1 MIGQKAARL
10 GADGRAKE
18 TFPAQERETSP
29 AAGQGAQT
37 EQGSQTVQNGM
48 EAVQEEQPA
57 PVCTK
62 QPPQAAETA
71 RTGQMALSAAYKER
85 SAPLSAAGG
94 TAFPDAD
101 QRPAGQISFEVRGE
115 VLPAVQSAPAEE
127 LPAKEAHE
135 LIPVELHEI
144 AEEPSE
150 KAPAER
156 RRGRVY
162 FTASRIAKLA
172 LLTALAYVV
181 TFLEFPIFP
190 AAPFLQLDFSNVFVL
205 LGGFLYGP
213 LAAVII
219 SLLKECLSLLD
230 SGTNFVGEIA
240 NFLINFAFYIVPT
253 VVYRYKKGLKWVIPM
268 LVIGTILQVAASLPV
283 NRYINFPLFM
293 VDGAASSFA
302 ALWWYIIL
310 FNLIK
315 GVAVSAVT
323 VLLYKRISW
332 LFKKF

>member
-1 MIGQKAARL
+1 MVGQKA
-10 GADGRAKE
+10 E
-18 TFPAQERETSP
+18 PAQG
-29 AAGQGAQT
+29 AGQGAARQPQAQAAQAEERAAALRSGTGKQT
-37 EQGSQTVQNGM
+37 ADGAA
-48 EAVQEEQPA
+48 AVF
-57 PVCTK
+57 TK
-62 QPPQAAETA
+62 QTADGAATTKQTA
-71 RTGQMALSAAYKER
+71 DDSAAVFTKQTADLSAADGAEQPFLQG
-85 SAPLSAAGG
+85 AQQETAQAGG
-94 TAFPDAD
+94 AQAEGAQPVSAKK
-101 QRPAGQISFEVRGE
+101 EV
-115 VLPAVQSAPAEE
+115 
-127 LPAKEAHE
+127 
-135 LIPVELHEI
+135 
-144 AEEPSE
+144 
-150 KAPAER
+150 PAER
-156 RRGRVY
+156 RRGKAY

-283 NRYINFPLFM
+283 NRYINFPLFIG
-293 VDGAASSFA
+293 DGAASSFA

-315 GVAVSAVT
+315 GAAVSLVT
-323 VLLYKRISW
+323 ILLYKRVSW

>member
-1 MIGQKAARL
+1 MVGQKA
-10 GADGRAKE
+10 E
-18 TFPAQERETSP
+18 PAQG
-29 AAGQGAQT
+29 AGQGAARQPQAQAAQAEERAAALRSGTGKQT
-37 EQGSQTVQNGM
+37 ADGAA
-48 EAVQEEQPA
+48 AVF
-57 PVCTK
+57 TK
-62 QPPQAAETA
+62 QTADGVAATKQTA
-71 RTGQMALSAAYKER
+71 DGAATTKQTADGAATTRQTADLSAADGAEQPFLQG
-85 SAPLSAAGG
+85 AQQETAQAGG
-94 TAFPDAD
+94 AQAEGAQPVSAKK
-101 QRPAGQISFEVRGE
+101 EV
-115 VLPAVQSAPAEE
+115 
-127 LPAKEAHE
+127 
-135 LIPVELHEI
+135 
-144 AEEPSE
+144 
-150 KAPAER
+150 PAER
-156 RRGRVY
+156 RRGKAY

-293 VDGAASSFA
+293 GDGAASSFA

-315 GVAVSAVT
+315 GAAVSLVT
-323 VLLYKRISW
+323 ILLYKRVSW

>member
-1 MIGQKAARL
+1 MVGQKA
-10 GADGRAKE
+10 E
-18 TFPAQERETSP
+18 PAQG
-29 AAGQGAQT
+29 AGQGAARQPQAQVAQAEERAAQAALRSEAETQT
-37 EQGSQTVQNGM
+37 ADGAAAVFTKQTADGAVTTKQTADGAATTKQTVD
-48 EAVQEEQPA
+48 
-57 PVCTK
+57 
-62 QPPQAAETA
+62 
-71 RTGQMALSAAYKER
+71 LSAADGAEQPFLQG
-85 SAPLSAAGG
+85 AQQETAQAGG
-94 TAFPDAD
+94 A
-101 QRPAGQISFEVRGE
+101 QAGGAQPVSAKKEV
-115 VLPAVQSAPAEE
+115 
-127 LPAKEAHE
+127 
-135 LIPVELHEI
+135 
-144 AEEPSE
+144 
-150 KAPAER
+150 PAER
-156 RRGRVY
+156 RRGKAY

-293 VDGAASSFA
+293 GDGAASFA

-315 GVAVSAVT
+315 GAAVSLVT
-323 VLLYKRISW
+323 ILLYKRVSW

>member
-1 MIGQKAARL
+1 MVGQKA
-10 GADGRAKE
+10 E
-18 TFPAQERETSP
+18 PAQG
-29 AAGQGAQT
+29 AGQGAARQPQAQVAQAEERAAQAALRSEAETQT
-37 EQGSQTVQNGM
+37 ADGAAAVFTKQTADGAATTKQTADGAATTKQTVD
-48 EAVQEEQPA
+48 
-57 PVCTK
+57 
-62 QPPQAAETA
+62 
-71 RTGQMALSAAYKER
+71 LSAADGAEQPFLQG
-85 SAPLSAAGG
+85 AQQETAQAGG
-94 TAFPDAD
+94 A
-101 QRPAGQISFEVRGE
+101 QAGGAQPVSAKKEV
-115 VLPAVQSAPAEE
+115 
-127 LPAKEAHE
+127 
-135 LIPVELHEI
+135 
-144 AEEPSE
+144 
-150 KAPAER
+150 PAER
-156 RRGRVY
+156 RRGKAY

-293 VDGAASSFA
+293 GDGAASFA

-315 GVAVSAVT
+315 GAAVSLVT
-323 VLLYKRISW
+323 ILLYKRVSW

>member
-1 MIGQKAARL
+1 MVGQKA
-10 GADGRAKE
+10 E
-18 TFPAQERETSP
+18 PAQG
-29 AAGQGAQT
+29 AGQGAARQPQAQAAQAEERAAALRSGTGKQT
-37 EQGSQTVQNGM
+37 ADGAA
-48 EAVQEEQPA
+48 AVF
-57 PVCTK
+57 TK
-62 QPPQAAETA
+62 QTADGAVAVFTKQTADGAATTKQTA
-71 RTGQMALSAAYKER
+71 DLSAADGVEQPFLQGVQQET
-85 SAPLSAAGG
+85 AQAGG
-94 TAFPDAD
+94 A
-101 QRPAGQISFEVRGE
+101 QAGGAQPVSAKKEV
-115 VLPAVQSAPAEE
+115 
-127 LPAKEAHE
+127 
-135 LIPVELHEI
+135 
-144 AEEPSE
+144 
-150 KAPAER
+150 PAER
-156 RRGRVY
+156 RRGKAY

-283 NRYINFPLFM
+283 NRYINFPLFIG
-293 VDGAASSFA
+293 DGAASSFA

-315 GVAVSAVT
+315 GAAVSLVT
-323 VLLYKRISW
+323 ILLYKRVSW

>member
-18 TFPAQERETSP
+18 MRPAQERETSP
-29 AAGQGAQT
+29 AAERGVQT

-71 RTGQMALSAAYKER
+71 RTGQTALSAKNEEQGA
-85 SAPLSAAGG
+85 ALSA
-94 TAFPDAD
+94 
-101 QRPAGQISFEVRGE
+101 
-115 VLPAVQSAPAEE
+115 AEE

-213 LAAVII
+213 LASVIV

-230 SGTNFVGEIA
+230 SGTGGIGELA

-253 VVYRYKKGLKWVIPM
+253 LVYRYRKGLKWVIPM
-268 LVIGTILQVAASLPV
+268 LAVGVVLQIGAGLLV
-283 NRYINFPLFM
+283 NRYINFPLYM
-293 VDGAASSFA
+293 GAGAAASFA

>member
-1 MIGQKAARL
+1 MVGQKAEPVQ
-10 GADGRAKE
+10 G
-18 TFPAQERETSP
+18 
-29 AAGQGAQT
+29 AGQGAARQPQVQT
-37 EQGSQTVQNGM
+37 AQAEERVAQAALRSGTGKQTADGAAADDSA
-48 EAVQEEQPA
+48 AVF
-57 PVCTK
+57 TK
-62 QPPQAAETA
+62 QTADGAATTKQTA
-71 RTGQMALSAAYKER
+71 DLSAADGAEQP
-85 SAPLSAAGG
+85 SVQGVQQETAQAGG
-94 TAFPDAD
+94 AQAEGAQPVSAKK
-101 QRPAGQISFEVRGE
+101 EV
-115 VLPAVQSAPAEE
+115 
-127 LPAKEAHE
+127 
-135 LIPVELHEI
+135 
-144 AEEPSE
+144 
-150 KAPAER
+150 PAER
-156 RRGRVY
+156 RRGKAY

-240 NFLINFAFYIVPT
+240 NFFINFAFYIVPT

-293 VDGAASSFA
+293 GDGAASSFA

-315 GVAVSAVT
+315 GAAVSLVT
-323 VLLYKRISW
+323 ILLYKRVSW

>member
-1 MIGQKAARL
+1 MVGQKA
-10 GADGRAKE
+10 E
-18 TFPAQERETSP
+18 PAQG
-29 AAGQGAQT
+29 AGQGAARQPQAQDVQAEERAAALRSGTGKQT
-37 EQGSQTVQNGM
+37 ADGAAADDSA
-48 EAVQEEQPA
+48 AVF
-57 PVCTK
+57 TK
-62 QPPQAAETA
+62 QTADGAATTKQTA
-71 RTGQMALSAAYKER
+71 DLSAADGAVQPSVQGVQQET
-85 SAPLSAAGG
+85 AQAGG
-94 TAFPDAD
+94 AQAEGAQPVSAKK
-101 QRPAGQISFEVRGE
+101 EV
-115 VLPAVQSAPAEE
+115 
-127 LPAKEAHE
+127 
-135 LIPVELHEI
+135 
-144 AEEPSE
+144 
-150 KAPAER
+150 PAER
-156 RRGRVY
+156 RRGKAY

-240 NFLINFAFYIVPT
+240 NFFINFAFYIVPT

-283 NRYINFPLFM
+283 NRYINFPLFIG
-293 VDGAASSFA
+293 DGAASSFA

-315 GVAVSAVT
+315 GVAVAPFKQVLIANRGAV
-323 VLLYKRISW
+323 
-332 LFKKF
+332 

>member
-1 MIGQKAARL
+1 MVGQKA
-10 GADGRAKE
+10 E
-18 TFPAQERETSP
+18 PAQG
-29 AAGQGAQT
+29 AGQGAARQPQAQAAQAEERAAVLRSGTGKQT
-37 EQGSQTVQNGM
+37 ADGAAAVFTKQTADGAATTKQTVDG
-48 EAVQEEQPA
+48 AA
-57 PVCTK
+57 TTK
-62 QPPQAAETA
+62 QTVDGAATTKQTA
-71 RTGQMALSAAYKER
+71 DLSAADGAVQPSVQGAQQET
-85 SAPLSAAGG
+85 AQAGG
-94 TAFPDAD
+94 AQAEGAQPVSAKK
-101 QRPAGQISFEVRGE
+101 EV
-115 VLPAVQSAPAEE
+115 
-127 LPAKEAHE
+127 
-135 LIPVELHEI
+135 
-144 AEEPSE
+144 
-150 KAPAER
+150 PAER
-156 RRGRVY
+156 RRGKAY

-283 NRYINFPLFM
+283 NRYINFPLFIG
-293 VDGAASSFA
+293 DGAASSFA

-315 GVAVSAVT
+315 GAAVSLVT
-323 VLLYKRISW
+323 ILLYKRVSW
-332 LFKKF
+332 LFRKF

>member
-1 MIGQKAARL
+1 MVGQKA
-10 GADGRAKE
+10 E
-18 TFPAQERETSP
+18 PAQG
-29 AAGQGAQT
+29 AGQGAARQPQAQAAQAEERVAALRSGTGKQT
-37 EQGSQTVQNGM
+37 ADG
-48 EAVQEEQPA
+48 AVA
-57 PVCTK
+57 VFTK
-62 QPPQAAETA
+62 QTADGVAATKQTA
-71 RTGQMALSAAYKER
+71 DDSAAVFTKQTADGAATTKQTADLSAADGAEQP
-85 SAPLSAAGG
+85 SVQGVQQETAQAGG
-94 TAFPDAD
+94 AQAEGAQPVSAKK
-101 QRPAGQISFEVRGE
+101 EV
-115 VLPAVQSAPAEE
+115 
-127 LPAKEAHE
+127 
-135 LIPVELHEI
+135 
-144 AEEPSE
+144 
-150 KAPAER
+150 PAER
-156 RRGRVY
+156 RRGKAY

-293 VDGAASSFA
+293 GDGAASSFA

-315 GVAVSAVT
+315 GAAVSLVT
-323 VLLYKRISW
+323 ILLYKRVSW

>member
-1 MIGQKAARL
+1 MVGQKA
-10 GADGRAKE
+10 E
-18 TFPAQERETSP
+18 PAQG
-29 AAGQGAQT
+29 AGQGAARQPQAQAAQAEERAAELRSGTGKQT
-37 EQGSQTVQNGM
+37 ADGAAAVFTKQTADGAAAVFTKQTADGAATTKQTADGAATTKQTVD
-48 EAVQEEQPA
+48 
-57 PVCTK
+57 
-62 QPPQAAETA
+62 
-71 RTGQMALSAAYKER
+71 LSAADGAEQPFLQG
-85 SAPLSAAGG
+85 AQQETAQAGG
-94 TAFPDAD
+94 A
-101 QRPAGQISFEVRGE
+101 QAGGAQPVSAKKEV
-115 VLPAVQSAPAEE
+115 
-127 LPAKEAHE
+127 
-135 LIPVELHEI
+135 
-144 AEEPSE
+144 
-150 KAPAER
+150 PAER
-156 RRGRVY
+156 RRGKAY

-293 VDGAASSFA
+293 GDGAASFA

-315 GVAVSAVT
+315 GAAVSLVT
-323 VLLYKRISW
+323 ILLYKRVSW

>member
-1 MIGQKAARL
+1 MVGQKA
-10 GADGRAKE
+10 E
-18 TFPAQERETSP
+18 PAQG
-29 AAGQGAQT
+29 AGQGAARQPQAQAAQAEERAAALRSGTGKQT
-37 EQGSQTVQNGM
+37 ADGAA
-48 EAVQEEQPA
+48 AVF
-57 PVCTK
+57 TK
-62 QPPQAAETA
+62 QTADGVAATKQTA
-71 RTGQMALSAAYKER
+71 DDSAAVFTKQTADGAATTKQTADLSAAD
-85 SAPLSAAGG
+85 SAEQPFLQGAQQETAQAGG
-94 TAFPDAD
+94 A
-101 QRPAGQISFEVRGE
+101 QAGEAQPVSAKKEV
-115 VLPAVQSAPAEE
+115 
-127 LPAKEAHE
+127 
-135 LIPVELHEI
+135 
-144 AEEPSE
+144 
-150 KAPAER
+150 PAER
-156 RRGRVY
+156 RRGKAY

-283 NRYINFPLFM
+283 NRYINFPLFIG
-293 VDGAASSFA
+293 DGAASSFA

-315 GVAVSAVT
+315 GAAVSLVT
-323 VLLYKRISW
+323 ILLYKRVSW
-332 LFKKF
+332 LFRKF

>member
-1 MIGQKAARL
+1 MVGQKA
-10 GADGRAKE
+10 E
-18 TFPAQERETSP
+18 PAQG
-29 AAGQGAQT
+29 AGQGAARQPQAQT
-37 EQGSQTVQNGM
+37 AQAEERAAALRSGTGKQTADGAAAVFTKQTADGAATTKQTVD
-48 EAVQEEQPA
+48 
-57 PVCTK
+57 
-62 QPPQAAETA
+62 
-71 RTGQMALSAAYKER
+71 LSAADGAATTKQT
-85 SAPLSAAGG
+85 ADLSAADGAEQPFLQGAQQETAQAGG
-94 TAFPDAD
+94 A
-101 QRPAGQISFEVRGE
+101 QAGGAQPVSAKKEV
-115 VLPAVQSAPAEE
+115 
-127 LPAKEAHE
+127 
-135 LIPVELHEI
+135 
-144 AEEPSE
+144 
-150 KAPAER
+150 PAER
-156 RRGRVY
+156 RRGKAY

-283 NRYINFPLFM
+283 NRYINFPLFIG
-293 VDGAASSFA
+293 DGAASSFA

-315 GVAVSAVT
+315 GAAVSLVT
-323 VLLYKRISW
+323 ILLYKRVSW
-332 LFKKF
+332 LFRKF

>member
-29 AAGQGAQT
+29 AAERGVQT

-48 EAVQEEQPA
+48 EAVQEMQPA

-71 RTGQMALSAAYKER
+71 RTEQTALSAADKER
-85 SAPLSAAGG
+85 SAPLSAAGE
-94 TAFPDAD
+94 TVFPAAD
-101 QRPAGQISFEVRGE
+101 ERPAGQISFEVRGDT
-115 VLPAVQSAPAEE
+115 LPAAQSAPAEA
-127 LPAKEAHE
+127 LPAKEGHE

-156 RRGRVY
+156 RRGRAY

-283 NRYINFPLFM
+283 NRYINFPLFIG
-293 VDGAASSFA
+293 DGAASSFA

>member
-1 MIGQKAARL
+1 MVGQKA
-10 GADGRAKE
+10 E
-18 TFPAQERETSP
+18 PAQG
-29 AAGQGAQT
+29 AGQGAARQPQAQAAQAEERAAALRSGTGKQT
-37 EQGSQTVQNGM
+37 ADGAA
-48 EAVQEEQPA
+48 AVF
-57 PVCTK
+57 TK
-62 QPPQAAETA
+62 QTADGVAATKQTA
-71 RTGQMALSAAYKER
+71 DDSAAVFTKQTADGAATTKQTADLSAAD
-85 SAPLSAAGG
+85 SAEQPFLQGAQQETAQAGG
-94 TAFPDAD
+94 A
-101 QRPAGQISFEVRGE
+101 QAGGAQPVSAKKEV
-115 VLPAVQSAPAEE
+115 
-127 LPAKEAHE
+127 
-135 LIPVELHEI
+135 
-144 AEEPSE
+144 
-150 KAPAER
+150 PAER
-156 RRGRVY
+156 RRGKAY

-283 NRYINFPLFM
+283 NRYINFPLFIG
-293 VDGAASSFA
+293 DGAASSFA

-315 GVAVSAVT
+315 GAAVSLVT
-323 VLLYKRISW
+323 ILLYKRVSW
-332 LFKKF
+332 LFRKF

>member
-1 MIGQKAARL
+1 MCL
-10 GADGRAKE
+10 
-18 TFPAQERETSP
+18 
-29 AAGQGAQT
+29 
-37 EQGSQTVQNGM
+37 
-48 EAVQEEQPA
+48 
-57 PVCTK
+57 
-62 QPPQAAETA
+62 
-71 RTGQMALSAAYKER
+71 
-85 SAPLSAAGG
+85 
-94 TAFPDAD
+94 
-101 QRPAGQISFEVRGE
+101 
-115 VLPAVQSAPAEE
+115 
-127 LPAKEAHE
+127 
-135 LIPVELHEI
+135 
-144 AEEPSE
+144 
-150 KAPAER
+150 
-156 RRGRVY
+156 
-162 FTASRIAKLA
+162 
-172 LLTALAYVV
+172 
-181 TFLEFPIFP
+181 
-190 AAPFLQLDFSNVFVL
+190 L

-293 VDGAASSFA
+293 GDGAASSFA

-315 GVAVSAVT
+315 GAAVSLVT
-323 VLLYKRISW
+323 ILLYKRVSW

>member
-29 AAGQGAQT
+29 AAERGVQT

-48 EAVQEEQPA
+48 EAVQEMQPA
-57 PVCTK
+57 PDCTK
-62 QPPQAAETA
+62 QPHQAAETA
-71 RTGQMALSAAYKER
+71 RTEQTALSAAYKER
-85 SAPLSAAGG
+85 SAPLSAAGE

-127 LPAKEAHE
+127 LPAKEGHE

-156 RRGRVY
+156 RRGKVY

-315 GVAVSAVT
+315 GAAVSAVT

>member
-1 MIGQKAARL
+1 MVGQKA
-10 GADGRAKE
+10 E
-18 TFPAQERETSP
+18 PAQG
-29 AAGQGAQT
+29 AGQGAARQPQVQT
-37 EQGSQTVQNGM
+37 AQVEERAAALRSGTGKQTADGAAADDSA
-48 EAVQEEQPA
+48 AVF
-57 PVCTK
+57 TK
-62 QPPQAAETA
+62 QTADGAAAVFTKQTA
-71 RTGQMALSAAYKER
+71 DLSAADGAEQPFLQG
-85 SAPLSAAGG
+85 AQQETAQAGG
-94 TAFPDAD
+94 AQAEGAQPVSAKK
-101 QRPAGQISFEVRGE
+101 EV
-115 VLPAVQSAPAEE
+115 
-127 LPAKEAHE
+127 
-135 LIPVELHEI
+135 
-144 AEEPSE
+144 
-150 KAPAER
+150 PAER
-156 RRGRVY
+156 RRGKAY

-283 NRYINFPLFM
+283 NRYINFPLFIG
-293 VDGAASSFA
+293 DGAASSFA

-315 GVAVSAVT
+315 GAAVSLVT
-323 VLLYKRISW
+323 ILLYKRVSW

>member
-1 MIGQKAARL
+1 MVGQKA
-10 GADGRAKE
+10 E
-18 TFPAQERETSP
+18 PAQG
-29 AAGQGAQT
+29 AGQGAARQPQAQAAQAEECAAALRSGTGKQT
-37 EQGSQTVQNGM
+37 ADG
-48 EAVQEEQPA
+48 AVA
-57 PVCTK
+57 VFTK
-62 QPPQAAETA
+62 QTADGVAATKQTA
-71 RTGQMALSAAYKER
+71 DDSAAVFTKQTADGAAAVFTKQTADLSAADGAEQPFLQG
-85 SAPLSAAGG
+85 AQQETAQAGG
-94 TAFPDAD
+94 AQAEGAQPVSAKK
-101 QRPAGQISFEVRGE
+101 EV
-115 VLPAVQSAPAEE
+115 
-127 LPAKEAHE
+127 
-135 LIPVELHEI
+135 
-144 AEEPSE
+144 
-150 KAPAER
+150 PAER
-156 RRGRVY
+156 RRGKAY

-205 LGGFLYGP
+205 LSGFLYGP

-293 VDGAASSFA
+293 GDGAASSFA

-315 GVAVSAVT
+315 GAAVSLVT
-323 VLLYKRISW
+323 ILLYKRVSW
-332 LFKKF
+332 LFRKF

>member
-1 MIGQKAARL
+1 MVGQKA
-10 GADGRAKE
+10 E
-18 TFPAQERETSP
+18 PAQG
-29 AAGQGAQT
+29 AGQGAARQPQAQAAQAEECAAALRSGTGKQT
-37 EQGSQTVQNGM
+37 ADGAAAVFTKQTADGVAATKQTADDSAAVFTKQTADGAATTKQTVD
-48 EAVQEEQPA
+48 
-57 PVCTK
+57 
-62 QPPQAAETA
+62 
-71 RTGQMALSAAYKER
+71 LSAADGAEQPFLQG
-85 SAPLSAAGG
+85 AQQETAQAGG
-94 TAFPDAD
+94 AQSVSAKK
-101 QRPAGQISFEVRGE
+101 EV
-115 VLPAVQSAPAEE
+115 
-127 LPAKEAHE
+127 
-135 LIPVELHEI
+135 
-144 AEEPSE
+144 
-150 KAPAER
+150 PAER
-156 RRGRVY
+156 RRGKAY

-293 VDGAASSFA
+293 GDGAASSFA

-315 GVAVSAVT
+315 GAAVSLVT
-323 VLLYKRISW
+323 ILLYKRVSW

>member
-1 MIGQKAARL
+1 MVGQKA
-10 GADGRAKE
+10 E
-18 TFPAQERETSP
+18 PAQG
-29 AAGQGAQT
+29 AGQGAARQPQAQAAQAEERAAALRSGTGKQT
-37 EQGSQTVQNGM
+37 ADGAAATKQTADGAATTKQTADG
-48 EAVQEEQPA
+48 AEQPFLQGA
-57 PVCTK
+57 
-62 QPPQAAETA
+62 QQETA
-71 RTGQMALSAAYKER
+71 Q
-85 SAPLSAAGG
+85 AGG
-94 TAFPDAD
+94 A
-101 QRPAGQISFEVRGE
+101 QAGGAQPVSAKKEV
-115 VLPAVQSAPAEE
+115 
-127 LPAKEAHE
+127 
-135 LIPVELHEI
+135 
-144 AEEPSE
+144 
-150 KAPAER
+150 PAER
-156 RRGRVY
+156 RRGKAY

-293 VDGAASSFA
+293 GDGAASSFA

-315 GVAVSAVT
+315 GAAVSLVT
-323 VLLYKRISW
+323 ILLYKRVSW

>member
-1 MIGQKAARL
+1 M
-10 GADGRAKE
+10 
-18 TFPAQERETSP
+18 
-29 AAGQGAQT
+29 
-37 EQGSQTVQNGM
+37 
-48 EAVQEEQPA
+48 
-57 PVCTK
+57 
-62 QPPQAAETA
+62 
-71 RTGQMALSAAYKER
+71 
-85 SAPLSAAGG
+85 
-94 TAFPDAD
+94 
-101 QRPAGQISFEVRGE
+101 
-115 VLPAVQSAPAEE
+115 
-127 LPAKEAHE
+127 
-135 LIPVELHEI
+135 
-144 AEEPSE
+144 
-150 KAPAER
+150 
-156 RRGRVY
+156 Y

-315 GVAVSAVT
+315 GAAVSAVT

>member
-1 MIGQKAARL
+1 MVGQKA
-10 GADGRAKE
+10 E
-18 TFPAQERETSP
+18 PAQG
-29 AAGQGAQT
+29 AGQGAARQPQAQAAQAEERAAALRSGTGKQT
-37 EQGSQTVQNGM
+37 ADGAA
-48 EAVQEEQPA
+48 AVF
-57 PVCTK
+57 TK
-62 QPPQAAETA
+62 QTADGAATTKQTA
-71 RTGQMALSAAYKER
+71 DGAATTKQTADLSAADGAEQPFLQGVQQET
-85 SAPLSAAGG
+85 AQAGG
-94 TAFPDAD
+94 A
-101 QRPAGQISFEVRGE
+101 QAGGAQAGGAQPVSAKKEV
-115 VLPAVQSAPAEE
+115 
-127 LPAKEAHE
+127 
-135 LIPVELHEI
+135 
-144 AEEPSE
+144 
-150 KAPAER
+150 PAER
-156 RRGRVY
+156 RRGKAY

-283 NRYINFPLFM
+283 NRYINFPLFIG
-293 VDGAASSFA
+293 DGAASSFA

-315 GVAVSAVT
+315 GAAVSLVT
-323 VLLYKRISW
+323 ILLYKRVSW

>member
-1 MIGQKAARL
+1 MVGQKA
-10 GADGRAKE
+10 E
-18 TFPAQERETSP
+18 PAQG
-29 AAGQGAQT
+29 AGQGAARQPQAQAAQAEECAAALRSGTGKQT
-37 EQGSQTVQNGM
+37 ADGAAAVFTKQTADGAATTKQTVD
-48 EAVQEEQPA
+48 
-57 PVCTK
+57 
-62 QPPQAAETA
+62 
-71 RTGQMALSAAYKER
+71 LSAADGAEQPFLQG
-85 SAPLSAAGG
+85 AQQETAQAGG
-94 TAFPDAD
+94 AQSVSAKK
-101 QRPAGQISFEVRGE
+101 EV
-115 VLPAVQSAPAEE
+115 
-127 LPAKEAHE
+127 
-135 LIPVELHEI
+135 
-144 AEEPSE
+144 
-150 KAPAER
+150 PAER
-156 RRGRVY
+156 RRGKAY

-293 VDGAASSFA
+293 GDGAASSFA

-315 GVAVSAVT
+315 GAAVSLVT
-323 VLLYKRISW
+323 ILLYKRVSW

>member
-1 MIGQKAARL
+1 MVGQKA
-10 GADGRAKE
+10 E
-18 TFPAQERETSP
+18 PAQG
-29 AAGQGAQT
+29 AGQGAARQPQAQAAQAEERAAALRSGTGKQT
-37 EQGSQTVQNGM
+37 ADGAA
-48 EAVQEEQPA
+48 AVF
-57 PVCTK
+57 TK
-62 QPPQAAETA
+62 QTADGAATTKQTA
-71 RTGQMALSAAYKER
+71 DLSAADGAEQPFLQGVQQET
-85 SAPLSAAGG
+85 AQAGG
-94 TAFPDAD
+94 A
-101 QRPAGQISFEVRGE
+101 QAGGAQAGGAQPVSAKKEV
-115 VLPAVQSAPAEE
+115 
-127 LPAKEAHE
+127 
-135 LIPVELHEI
+135 
-144 AEEPSE
+144 
-150 KAPAER
+150 PAER
-156 RRGRVY
+156 RRGKAY

-293 VDGAASSFA
+293 GDGAASSFA

-315 GVAVSAVT
+315 GAAVSLVT
-323 VLLYKRISW
+323 ILLYKRVSW
-332 LFKKF
+332 LFRKF

>member
-1 MIGQKAARL
+1 MVGQKA
-10 GADGRAKE
+10 E
-18 TFPAQERETSP
+18 PAHG
-29 AAGQGAQT
+29 AGQGAARQPQAQAAQAEECAAALRSGTGKQT
-37 EQGSQTVQNGM
+37 ADGAAAVFTKQTADGVAATKQTADDSA
-48 EAVQEEQPA
+48 AVFTKQTADGAEQPFLQGA
-57 PVCTK
+57 
-62 QPPQAAETA
+62 QQETA
-71 RTGQMALSAAYKER
+71 Q
-85 SAPLSAAGG
+85 AGG
-94 TAFPDAD
+94 A
-101 QRPAGQISFEVRGE
+101 QAGGAQPVSAKKEV
-115 VLPAVQSAPAEE
+115 
-127 LPAKEAHE
+127 
-135 LIPVELHEI
+135 
-144 AEEPSE
+144 
-150 KAPAER
+150 PAER
-156 RRGRVY
+156 RRGKAY

-283 NRYINFPLFM
+283 NRYINFPLFIG
-293 VDGAASSFA
+293 DGAASSFA

-315 GVAVSAVT
+315 GAAVSLVT
-323 VLLYKRISW
+323 ILLYKRVSW

>member
-1 MIGQKAARL
+1 MVGQKA
-10 GADGRAKE
+10 E
-18 TFPAQERETSP
+18 PAQG
-29 AAGQGAQT
+29 AGQGAARQPQAQAAQAEERAAALRSGTGKQT
-37 EQGSQTVQNGM
+37 ADGAAT
-48 EAVQEEQPA
+48 
-57 PVCTK
+57 TK
-62 QPPQAAETA
+62 QTADDSAAVFTKQTA
-71 RTGQMALSAAYKER
+71 DLSAADGAEQPFLQG
-85 SAPLSAAGG
+85 AQQETAQAGG
-94 TAFPDAD
+94 AQAEGAQPVSAKK
-101 QRPAGQISFEVRGE
+101 EV
-115 VLPAVQSAPAEE
+115 
-127 LPAKEAHE
+127 
-135 LIPVELHEI
+135 
-144 AEEPSE
+144 
-150 KAPAER
+150 PAER
-156 RRGRVY
+156 RRGKAY

-293 VDGAASSFA
+293 GDGAASSFA

-315 GVAVSAVT
+315 GAAVSLVT
-323 VLLYKRISW
+323 ILLYKRVSW

>member
-1 MIGQKAARL
+1 MVGQKA
-10 GADGRAKE
+10 E
-18 TFPAQERETSP
+18 PAQG
-29 AAGQGAQT
+29 AGQGAARQPQAQAAQAEECAAALRSGTGKQT
-37 EQGSQTVQNGM
+37 ADGAATVFTKQTADGVAATKQTADDSAAVFTKQTVDG
-48 EAVQEEQPA
+48 AA
-57 PVCTK
+57 TTK
-62 QPPQAAETA
+62 QTA
-71 RTGQMALSAAYKER
+71 DLSAADGAEQPFLQG
-85 SAPLSAAGG
+85 AQQETAQAGG
-94 TAFPDAD
+94 A
-101 QRPAGQISFEVRGE
+101 QAGGAQPVSAKKEV
-115 VLPAVQSAPAEE
+115 
-127 LPAKEAHE
+127 
-135 LIPVELHEI
+135 
-144 AEEPSE
+144 
-150 KAPAER
+150 PAER
-156 RRGRVY
+156 RRGKAY

-283 NRYINFPLFM
+283 NRYINFPLFIG
-293 VDGAASSFA
+293 DGAASSFA

-315 GVAVSAVT
+315 GAAVSLVT
-323 VLLYKRISW
+323 ILLYKRVSW

>member
-1 MIGQKAARL
+1 MVGQKA
-10 GADGRAKE
+10 E
-18 TFPAQERETSP
+18 PAQG
-29 AAGQGAQT
+29 AGQGAARQPQAQAAQAEERAAALRSGTGKQT
-37 EQGSQTVQNGM
+37 ADGAA
-48 EAVQEEQPA
+48 AVF
-57 PVCTK
+57 TK
-62 QPPQAAETA
+62 QTADGVAATKQTA
-71 RTGQMALSAAYKER
+71 DDSAAVFTKQTADGAATTKQTADLSAADGAVQPFLQGAQQET
-85 SAPLSAAGG
+85 AQAGG
-94 TAFPDAD
+94 AQAEGAQPVSAKK
-101 QRPAGQISFEVRGE
+101 EV
-115 VLPAVQSAPAEE
+115 
-127 LPAKEAHE
+127 
-135 LIPVELHEI
+135 
-144 AEEPSE
+144 
-150 KAPAER
+150 PAER
-156 RRGRVY
+156 RRGKAY

-240 NFLINFAFYIVPT
+240 NFFINFAFYIVPT

-293 VDGAASSFA
+293 GDGAASSFA

-315 GVAVSAVT
+315 GAAVSLVT
-323 VLLYKRISW
+323 ILLYKRVSW

>member
-1 MIGQKAARL
+1 MVGQQA
-10 GADGRAKE
+10 G
-18 TFPAQERETSP
+18 PAQG
-29 AAGQGAQT
+29 AGQGAARQPQM
-37 EQGSQTVQNGM
+37 QGAQ
-48 EAVQEEQPA
+48 AEERTALRAEVKTQA
-57 PVCTK
+57 ADGVAITK
-62 QPPQAAETA
+62 QTA
-71 RTGQMALSAAYKER
+71 DLSAADGAATEKQTADGAAQPSVQGVQAEG
-85 SAPLSAAGG
+85 AQAGG
-94 TAFPDAD
+94 AQPASAKTEVPAD
-101 QRPAGQISFEVRGE
+101 
-115 VLPAVQSAPAEE
+115 
-127 LPAKEAHE
+127 
-135 LIPVELHEI
+135 
-144 AEEPSE
+144 
-150 KAPAER
+150 R
-156 RRGRVY
+156 RRGKAY

-205 LGGFLYGP
+205 LGGYLYGP
-213 LAAVII
+213 LAAIII

-253 VVYRYKKGLKWVIPM
+253 IVYRYKKGLKWVIPM
-268 LVIGTILQVAASLPV
+268 LVVGTILQVAASLPV

-293 VDGAASSFA
+293 GDGAAASFA

-315 GVAVSAVT
+315 GAAVSLVT
-323 VLLYKRISW
+323 ILLYKRVSW

>member
-1 MIGQKAARL
+1 MVGQKA
-10 GADGRAKE
+10 E
-18 TFPAQERETSP
+18 PAQG
-29 AAGQGAQT
+29 AGQGAARQPQT
-37 EQGSQTVQNGM
+37 AQAEERAAALRSGTGKQTADGAAADDSA
-48 EAVQEEQPA
+48 AVF
-57 PVCTK
+57 TK
-62 QPPQAAETA
+62 QTADGAATTKQTA
-71 RTGQMALSAAYKER
+71 DLSAADGAVQPSVQGAQQET
-85 SAPLSAAGG
+85 AQAGG
-94 TAFPDAD
+94 AQAEGAQPVSAKK
-101 QRPAGQISFEVRGE
+101 EV
-115 VLPAVQSAPAEE
+115 
-127 LPAKEAHE
+127 
-135 LIPVELHEI
+135 
-144 AEEPSE
+144 
-150 KAPAER
+150 PAER
-156 RRGRVY
+156 RRGKVY

-293 VDGAASSFA
+293 GDGAASSFA

-315 GVAVSAVT
+315 GAAVSLVT
-323 VLLYKRISW
+323 ILLYKRVSW

>member
-1 MIGQKAARL
+1 MVGQKA
-10 GADGRAKE
+10 E
-18 TFPAQERETSP
+18 PAQG
-29 AAGQGAQT
+29 AGQGAARQPQAQAAQAEERAAALRSGTGKQT
-37 EQGSQTVQNGM
+37 ADGAA
-48 EAVQEEQPA
+48 AVF
-57 PVCTK
+57 TK
-62 QPPQAAETA
+62 QTADGAATTKQTA
-71 RTGQMALSAAYKER
+71 DGAATTKQTADGAATTKQTADLSAADGAEQPFLQGVQQET
-85 SAPLSAAGG
+85 AQAGG
-94 TAFPDAD
+94 A
-101 QRPAGQISFEVRGE
+101 QAGGAQAGGAQPVSAKKEV
-115 VLPAVQSAPAEE
+115 
-127 LPAKEAHE
+127 
-135 LIPVELHEI
+135 
-144 AEEPSE
+144 
-150 KAPAER
+150 PAER
-156 RRGRVY
+156 RRGKAY

-283 NRYINFPLFM
+283 NRYINFPLFIG
-293 VDGAASSFA
+293 DGAASSFA

-315 GVAVSAVT
+315 GAAVSLVT
-323 VLLYKRISW
+323 ILLYKRVSW

>member
-1 MIGQKAARL
+1 MVGQKA
-10 GADGRAKE
+10 E
-18 TFPAQERETSP
+18 PAQG
-29 AAGQGAQT
+29 AGQGAARQPQAQAAQAEERAAALRSGTGKQT
-37 EQGSQTVQNGM
+37 ADGAA
-48 EAVQEEQPA
+48 AVF
-57 PVCTK
+57 TK
-62 QPPQAAETA
+62 QTADGVAATKQTA
-71 RTGQMALSAAYKER
+71 DDSAAVFTKQTADGAATTKQTADLSAADGAEQPFLQG
-85 SAPLSAAGG
+85 AQQETAQAGG
-94 TAFPDAD
+94 AQAEGAQPVSAKK
-101 QRPAGQISFEVRGE
+101 EV
-115 VLPAVQSAPAEE
+115 
-127 LPAKEAHE
+127 
-135 LIPVELHEI
+135 
-144 AEEPSE
+144 
-150 KAPAER
+150 PAER
-156 RRGRVY
+156 RRGKAY

-293 VDGAASSFA
+293 GDGAASSFA

-315 GVAVSAVT
+315 GAAVSLVT
-323 VLLYKRISW
+323 ILLYKRVSW

>member
-29 AAGQGAQT
+29 AAERGVQT

-48 EAVQEEQPA
+48 EAVQEMQPA

-71 RTGQMALSAAYKER
+71 RTGQTALSAKNEEQGA
-85 SAPLSAAGG
+85 ALSA
-94 TAFPDAD
+94 
-101 QRPAGQISFEVRGE
+101 
-115 VLPAVQSAPAEE
+115 AEE
-127 LPAKEAHE
+127 LPAKEGHE

-213 LAAVII
+213 LASVIV

-230 SGTNFVGEIA
+230 SGTGGIGELA

-253 VVYRYKKGLKWVIPM
+253 LVYRYRKGLKWVIPM
-268 LVIGTILQVAASLPV
+268 LAVGVVLQIGAGLLV
-283 NRYINFPLFM
+283 NRYINFPLYM
-293 VDGAASSFA
+293 GAGAAASFA

-315 GVAVSAVT
+315 GAAVSAVT